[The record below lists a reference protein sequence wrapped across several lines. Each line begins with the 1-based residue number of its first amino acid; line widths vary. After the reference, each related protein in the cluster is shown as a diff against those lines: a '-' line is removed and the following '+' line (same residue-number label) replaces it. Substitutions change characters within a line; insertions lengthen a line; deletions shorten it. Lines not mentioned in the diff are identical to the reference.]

1 MVNSNEKGPCL
12 IVDTIDGGSWWM
24 DSINFGLYEV
34 AVILPMIVHLSV
46 LYLFFPSSLKSNH
59 G

>member
-1 MVNSNEKGPCL
+1 
-12 IVDTIDGGSWWM
+12 M